1 MYAER
6 RLPVAG
12 GDAIHDDLAKLRKGP
27 ALQGRGL
34 LAKVGPNLSAACG
47 ILRTDADKVVRQK
60 VTKLVTRFAAALP
73 PYLAQAIQVAL
84 GLEPDAGYPRL
95 DERQSWLATEQKISP
110 RTARRRVEEATA
122 RLADAISES
131 TRDNRIDDLEEGWYF
146 SRLRALL
153 SLERPEAELIEE
165 RSIVATRDQVA
176 RIATRFSLPRP
187 DQADPSRH
195 ELVTDVLHGAR
206 LRAVER
212 LGTTH
217 FRHVLDL
224 PEPLRPG
231 QEMSYVIRY
240 RIPSGQRMIPHY
252 AFVPLMP
259 CGSFD
264 LRVRFNQRQRRQVV
278 WRLDRVAPRELEE
291 GRPGPVLLTPD
302 RAGDLSLEFADLLQG
317 YAYGVA
323 WRPDSARAEDDRD
336 GGP

>member
-1 MYAER
+1 M
-6 RLPVAG
+6 AG
-12 GDAIHDDLAKLRKGP
+12 GDALHDELVRLRKGE
-27 ALQGRGL
+27 ALQNRGL
-34 LAKVGPNLSAACG
+34 ASKIGPNLTAACG
-47 ILRTDADKVVRQK
+47 ILRTDSDKVIK
-60 VTKLVTRFAAALP
+60 EKMTKLVTRFASVLP
-73 PYLAQAIQVAL
+73 PYLTQAVRVAL
-84 GLEPDAGYPRL
+84 GLESGAGFPLL
-95 DERQSWLATEQKISP
+95 DERQGWLATEQNISP

-131 TRDNRIDDLEEGWYF
+131 TRENRTDELEQGWYF

-224 PEPLRPG
+224 PEPLGPG
-231 QEMSYVIRY
+231 QERSYVIRY

-259 CGSFD
+259 CGLFD
-264 LRVRFNQRQRRQVV
+264 LRVRFSQRKLPRIV

-291 GRPGPVLLTPD
+291 GRPGPVRLTPD
-302 RAGDLSLEFADLLQG
+302 RAGDLSLEFTDLLQG
-317 YAYGVA
+317 YGYGVA
-323 WRPDSARAEDDRD
+323 WRPDSARADDDRD